1 MQFLFD
7 MHNDTVKCQIKQ
19 YPKEHGIDQIWD
31 FKSND
36 FCCWAD
42 LPDLQANCI
51 KKKKITLTIQWNLK
65 IKASSAA
72 KPNQHELMLFKNS
85 FAFSNM
91 KDCVQ
96 SQWLI

>member
-51 KKKKITLTIQWNLK
+51 K
-65 IKASSAA
+65 
-72 KPNQHELMLFKNS
+72 
-85 FAFSNM
+85 
-91 KDCVQ
+91 
-96 SQWLI
+96 

>member
-51 KKKKITLTIQWNLK
+51 KK
-65 IKASSAA
+65 IKNHFNYSMEFENKSII
-72 KPNQHELMLFKNS
+72 S
-85 FAFSNM
+85 
-91 KDCVQ
+91 C
-96 SQWLI
+96 

>member
-51 KKKKITLTIQWNLK
+51 KKKK
-65 IKASSAA
+65 
-72 KPNQHELMLFKNS
+72 
-85 FAFSNM
+85 
-91 KDCVQ
+91 
-96 SQWLI
+96 